1 MGLTIVEKILASH
14 AGKEKVQPGD
24 IVEIVIDTRVARDF
38 GGANVVQH
46 LRENHLAI
54 DNPAQTYFTFDCNPT
69 GSDQKYAA
77 NQHLCRVFARENG
90 IQLYDINTG
99 IGTHILIDEGLV
111 LPGSTAVSTDSHANI
126 LGAIGAFGQGMGDMD
141 IAAIWAYGKT
151 WFRVPRS
158 IKIEIRGE
166 WKKEI
171 TAKDIVLNLLN
182 RFGANTLLGAS
193 VELTGEAIERLSLDA
208 RITIAS
214 MATEMGA
221 LIFLIPPGEQV
232 LSYCSTRSEQK
243 CIPVLAD
250 ENAHYDEVYTIDAS
264 SFIETISL
272 PGNPENTVPVAKVVG
287 KKIDSGFIGSCT
299 NGRMEDMRIAAAILK
314 GRKIAPGI
322 VLKIVPATAAIWR
335 QCLDEGIL
343 RIFQEA
349 GALVSNPGCAGC
361 AAGQVGQNGPGEVT
375 LSTGNRNFPGKQG
388 KGEVYLASPSIVA
401 ASAMAGYITFPH
413 QIPDQPVAFKTSPQ
427 EKRKK
432 TLESNKKEEKEK
444 SLHAEGRIW
453 LIDRDNIDT
462 DMIFH
467 NRHLT
472 ITNLE
477 EMGKYA
483 FGNLSGFEDFPIKAR
498 PGDIIVTGKNFGA
511 GSSRQQA
518 VDCFIA
524 LGIQCIVAESFAPF
538 YERNAI
544 NAGFPVISYPGI
556 PEINLKTGDRIHV
569 NFDTGEIT
577 NLKNNKKI
585 SGKKFS
591 EVQKDIYFCGGILKK
606 KI

>member
-1 MGLTIVEKILASH
+1 M
-14 AGKEKVQPGD
+14 
-24 IVEIVIDTRVARDF
+24 
-38 GGANVVQH
+38 
-46 LRENHLAI
+46 
-54 DNPAQTYFTFDCNPT
+54 
-69 GSDQKYAA
+69 
-77 NQHLCRVFARENG
+77 
-90 IQLYDINTG
+90 
-99 IGTHILIDEGLV
+99 
-111 LPGSTAVSTDSHANI
+111 
-126 LGAIGAFGQGMGDMD
+126 
-141 IAAIWAYGKT
+141 
-151 WFRVPRS
+151 
-158 IKIEIRGE
+158 
-166 WKKEI
+166 
-171 TAKDIVLNLLN
+171 
-182 RFGANTLLGAS
+182 
-193 VELTGEAIERLSLDA
+193 
-208 RITIAS
+208 
-214 MATEMGA
+214 
-221 LIFLIPPGEQV
+221 
-232 LSYCSTRSEQK
+232 
-243 CIPVLAD
+243 
-250 ENAHYDEVYTIDAS
+250 
-264 SFIETISL
+264 
-272 PGNPENTVPVAKVVG
+272 
-287 KKIDSGFIGSCT
+287 
-299 NGRMEDMRIAAAILK
+299 
-314 GRKIAPGI
+314 
-322 VLKIVPATAAIWR
+322 
-335 QCLDEGIL
+335 
-343 RIFQEA
+343 
-349 GALVSNPGCAGC
+349 VSNPGCAGC

-444 SLHAEGRIW
+444 FLHAEGRIW

-591 EVQKDIYFCGGILKK
+591 EVQKDLYFCGGILKK